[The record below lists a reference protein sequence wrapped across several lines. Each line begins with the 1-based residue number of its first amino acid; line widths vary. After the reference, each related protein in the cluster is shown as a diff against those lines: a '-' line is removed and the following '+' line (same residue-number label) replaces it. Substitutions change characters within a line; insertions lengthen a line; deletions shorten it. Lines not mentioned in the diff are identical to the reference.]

1 MKIRK
6 AKIEDSKSFLNMLL
20 NLDKET
26 EYMMYEENERPKDEN
41 RVKGIINS
49 SLEENL
55 LLLVEDRDIIGF
67 LSAQRGIQKRVR
79 HSAYIVVGIRDGYRG
94 KGIGTELFKKL
105 DLWARE
111 KSIKRLELSVMC
123 NNEIGKK
130 LYEKIGFKVE
140 GIKRNSMIVNG
151 KYIDE
156 YCMAKLY

>member
-1 MKIRK
+1 MIIRR

-26 EYMMYEENERPKDEN
+26 EYMMYEKGERPKDED
-41 RVKGIINS
+41 KIKYIINS

-55 LLLVEDRDIIGF
+55 LLVAEDEDIVGF
-67 LSAQRGIQKRVR
+67 LSAKRGVQKRIK
-79 HSAYIVVGIRDGYRG
+79 HSAYIVVGIREGYRG
-94 KGIGTELFKKL
+94 SGIGTKLFKEL
-105 DLWARE
+105 DLWAKE

-123 NNEIGKK
+123 NNDIGKN
-130 LYEKIGFKVE
+130 LYEKMGFEVE

-156 YCMAKLY
+156 YFMAKLY